1 MTIFRIRTSICALGL
16 LALGAAQAQ
25 AQAQAQT
32 PAQTQAQTPGQDSA
46 GRIGFVA
53 TERLY
58 AESKLAKAAD
68 SRIAAQFSLR
78 DKDNRETLAR
88 LKKLSEKF
96 DGEAANLDVPERTRR
111 AREVMDLDKEVQ
123 RLDQAYRDDLQE
135 RKNYERSRIAERAY
149 ALIVQFA
156 EQEKIDVVFR
166 DALWSRPG
174 IDITDNIL
182 RQLDR

>member
-1 MTIFRIRTSICALGL
+1 VAIFRSRATIGALATGLGL
-16 LALGAAQAQ
+16 LALGAAG
-25 AQAQAQT
+25 AQAQT
-32 PAQTQAQTPGQDSA
+32 PAQADAHTPPQASA

-68 SRIAAQFSLR
+68 IRIAAQFSLR

-88 LKKLSEKF
+88 LKKLSETF
-96 DGEAANLDVPERTRR
+96 DGDAASLDAPERTRR
-111 AREVMDLDKEVQ
+111 AREVMELDKEVQ

-135 RKNYERSRIAERAY
+135 RKSYERARIAERAY
-149 ALIVQFA
+149 ALIVQIA

-174 IDITDNIL
+174 IDITDQIL

>member
-1 MTIFRIRTSICALGL
+1 MAPTISRTPIRALAFGLGL
-16 LALGAAQAQ
+16 LALGAPGARAE
-25 AQAQAQT
+25 APTPT
-32 PAQTQAQTPGQDSA
+32 PAPSQDGA

-58 AESKLAKAAD
+58 AESKMAKAAD
-68 SRIAAQFSLR
+68 ARIAAQFSGR
-78 DKDNRETLAR
+78 DKDNRATLAR

-96 DGEAANLDVPERTRR
+96 DADAPSLDAPERTRR
-111 AREVMDLDKEVQ
+111 ARAVMDLDKDMQ
-123 RLDQAYRDDLQE
+123 RLDQAYRDDLAE
-135 RKNYERSRIAERAY
+135 RKNYERARIAERAY
-149 ALIVQFA
+149 ALIVQVA

-166 DALWSRPG
+166 DALWSRPS

>member
-1 MTIFRIRTSICALGL
+1 MAISRTPKRAVATWLGV
-16 LALGAAQAQ
+16 LALGAAAGAQ
-25 AQAQAQT
+25 AQ
-32 PAQTQAQTPGQDSA
+32 

-68 SRIAAQFSLR
+68 ARIVAQFSSR
-78 DKDNRETLAR
+78 DQDNRETLAR

-96 DGEAANLDVPERTRR
+96 DADAPGLAEPARTRR
-111 AREVMDLDKEVQ
+111 ARELMDLEKDMQ
-123 RLDQAYRDDLQE
+123 RKSEIYRDDLAE
-135 RKNYERSRIAERAY
+135 RKSYERARIDERAY
-149 ALIVQFA
+149 ALIVQIA

-174 IDITDNIL
+174 IDITDKIL
-182 RQLDR
+182 GQLDK